1 MRSVAQA
8 GGAQLAPHWSRYAG
22 CTRLRG
28 GIRVLSFDDARSL
41 ADLFLRR
48 VALTPDATAFC
59 RPEGSAF
66 TPLSWRQSAE
76 RVFAIAGGLRALGV
90 TSGSCCAILSNTRVE
105 WILADLGITCAGGVT
120 ATVYPASTPDEC
132 AYILADSGAVA
143 AFVEDRV
150 QLAKLVSAR
159 ARLPQLRAV
168 VLLEDDRIAG
178 DSEDVVSLARL
189 EQRGAEH
196 VRAHPGE
203 IEKIALALGPRDLAT
218 RIYTSGTTGTP
229 KGVEL
234 EHESWLGVANGIDAL
249 EILNDR
255 DHQYLWLPLSHAF
268 GKLLIAAQFRIGF
281 ASSVD
286 GRIPRLMENLERV
299 RPTFMAAP
307 PRIFEK
313 LHGRVVL
320 GAQQGGKLRAG
331 LFRWAMAIGRR
342 VSGLQQ
348 QQRAPGPVL
357 ALQRALADRLVY
369 SRMRARFGG
378 RLRYFVSGSAP
389 LSAEIG
395 EFFHAMG
402 LLILEGYG
410 LTESGGAATVNRPGE
425 FRFGT
430 VGRVLKGVEYKL
442 AEDGEL
448 LLRGRMLMRGY
459 RNLPGETA
467 EVLDADGWL
476 HTGDIASADALGR
489 LAITDRKKDLI
500 KTSGGKYVAPNKLES
515 RLKSLSPYISQVVV
529 HGDRRNFCSALI
541 TLDADTILGWQKEH
555 GLEQLSYRDL
565 TRHPDAIEL
574 VQQAVDE
581 LNATLASYETI
592 KRFTLLPRD
601 LTIDEGELTP
611 SMKVKRRVVEQKNHT
626 LLDAMYADGSAES

>member
-1 MRSVAQA
+1 M
-8 GGAQLAPHWSRYAG
+8 
-22 CTRLRG
+22 
-28 GIRVLSFDDARSL
+28 SFDDARSL

-48 VALTPDATAFC
+48 VALAPEDTAFAY
-59 RPEGSAF
+59 PEGDGFRA
-66 TPLSWRQSAE
+66 LSWRQTAQ
-76 RVFAIAGGLRALGV
+76 RAFAIAAGLRALGV
-90 TSGSCCAILSNTRVE
+90 APGSCCAILSNTRLE
-105 WILADLGITCAGGVT
+105 WVLADLGITCAGAVT

-132 AYILADSGAVA
+132 AYILADSGCVAV
-143 AFVEDRV
+143 FVEDRI
-150 QLAKLVSAR
+150 QLAKLANVR
-159 ARLPQLRAV
+159 ARVPQLRAV
-168 VLLEDDRIAG
+168 VLIEGAREPGDGDDLLPLAELEA
-178 DSEDVVSLARL
+178 
-189 EQRGAEH
+189 RGAAQE
-196 VRAHPGE
+196 RAQPGE
-203 IEKIALALGPRDLAT
+203 IERTARALGPRDLAT

-234 EHESWLGVANGIDAL
+234 EHECWLGVADGIDSL
-249 EILNDR
+249 CILRAR

-268 GKLLIAAQFRIGF
+268 GKLLVAAQFRIGF
-281 ASSVD
+281 SSSVD
-286 GRIPRLMENLERV
+286 GRIPKLMENLERV

-320 GAQQGGKLRAG
+320 GAQQGGRLRAA
-331 LFRWAMAIGRR
+331 LFGWAMAVGRR
-342 VSGLQQ
+342 VSVRRQAQRGL
-348 QQRAPGPVL
+348 GPL
-357 ALQRALADRLVY
+357 LGLQRAIADRLVY
-369 SRMRARFGG
+369 SRLRARFGG

-395 EFFHAMG
+395 EFFDAMG

-410 LTESGGAATVNRPGE
+410 LTECGGAASVNRPEE

-448 LLRGRMLMRGY
+448 LLRGRTLMRGY
-459 RNLPGETA
+459 RNLPTETA
-467 EVLDADGWL
+467 EVLDAEGWL
-476 HTGDIASADALGR
+476 HTGDIASADELGR

-541 TLDADTILGWQKEH
+541 TLDADTIAGWQKEH
-555 GLEQLSYRDL
+555 GLEGLSYAEL
-565 TRHPDAIEL
+565 TRHTEAIEL
-574 VQQAVDE
+574 VQQAVDD

-592 KRFTLLPRD
+592 KRFVLLSRD
-601 LTIDEGELTP
+601 LTVEEGELTP
-611 SMKVKRRVVEQKNHT
+611 SMKVKRRVVEQKNRA
-626 LLDAMYADGSAES
+626 LLDSMYADGAAEG